1 MDFKFLQ
8 KKGKITK
15 TKEMLEKSNST
26 KEIFEN
32 LTKEEMSEKKEAL
45 QEYYAPYA
53 VEALQDGFEIT
64 IFPESL
70 QETNQLA
77 IKYEIHNQRQT
88 IILASTKEKN
98 IQANKIRKALNQYFG
113 EKIQKFASL
122 EELEPEYYI
131 EDLIKQGW
139 ELTKEGLDLFC
150 TVRNDGEV
158 ETKRTEFTNSELA
171 NITQEEIQKNERRH
185 NAYVEQQI
193 VIPEISEYIVKG
205 FKQITSDDIKQM
217 AVTTPIQKVLEPYQ
231 KVLGYVNNQE
241 QSELGQIFANMKPI
255 SDMIGDKETASET
268 IEDELTAMS
277 KDIGTIKAYM
287 NQIPEKYQDREKRQ
301 QILQYTI
308 IRDAFIN
315 AKQKGAIGRQEQNVL
330 KDYIG
335 KIDEQEEEKKEKNRM
350 KMVISTKTL
359 MARHNRGL
367 ER

>member
-171 NITQEEIQKNERRH
+171 NITQEEIQKNE
-185 NAYVEQQI
+185 
-193 VIPEISEYIVKG
+193 
-205 FKQITSDDIKQM
+205 
-217 AVTTPIQKVLEPYQ
+217 
-231 KVLGYVNNQE
+231 
-241 QSELGQIFANMKPI
+241 
-255 SDMIGDKETASET
+255 
-268 IEDELTAMS
+268 
-277 KDIGTIKAYM
+277 
-287 NQIPEKYQDREKRQ
+287 KY
-301 QILQYTI
+301 
-308 IRDAFIN
+308 
-315 AKQKGAIGRQEQNVL
+315 
-330 KDYIG
+330 
-335 KIDEQEEEKKEKNRM
+335 
-350 KMVISTKTL
+350 TL
-359 MARHNRGL
+359 
-367 ER
+367 